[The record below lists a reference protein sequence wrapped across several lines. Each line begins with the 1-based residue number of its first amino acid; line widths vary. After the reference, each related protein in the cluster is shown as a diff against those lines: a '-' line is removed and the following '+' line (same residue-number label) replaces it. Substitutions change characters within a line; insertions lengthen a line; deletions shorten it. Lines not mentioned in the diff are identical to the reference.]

1 MTGLELAIAIAGVGI
16 TVIVVAAM
24 FLIVPGG
31 VEAAPV
37 HRADP
42 VPPDPERG
50 RDVARRQTVERSSG
64 R

>member
-1 MTGLELAIAIAGVGI
+1 MTDLELVLALAGVLI
-16 TVIVVAAM
+16 TIMVVAGM

-42 VPPDPERG
+42 VDPVPPDRERV
-50 RDVARRQTVERSSG
+50 RNLAPRRAAENS
-64 R
+64 